1 MTLCSLTIG
10 VPMAIQIRLRQVL
23 DDRALSMYA
32 VAKGTGL
39 TYPTV
44 YNLATKPIARIDIET
59 IDKLCA
65 FLQIQPG
72 ELFVWVA
79 EPTADADAS

>member
-1 MTLCSLTIG
+1 
-10 VPMAIQIRLRQVL
+10 MAIQIRLRHVL

-65 FLQIQPG
+65 FLHIQPG
-72 ELFVWVA
+72 DLFVWTPDDDGATLAA
-79 EPTADADAS
+79 E

>member
-1 MTLCSLTIG
+1 
-10 VPMAIQIRLRQVL
+10 MAIQIRLRQL
-23 DDRALSMYA
+23 LNDRDLSMYA

-39 TYPTV
+39 TYPTI

-72 ELFVWVA
+72 DLFVWVA
-79 EPTADADAS
+79 QEHDVQQNRALE